1 MFHSKPT
8 NRGKNKFPQKKKK
21 KKNREKLKT
30 LFILYN
36 NRRFK
41 CYPIPSLQQQ
51 TIQKAGMHSFPF
63 FFYSITI
70 SNCVKLSTN
79 PSLTIHI
86 CLSSIFSQFGWFPR
100 GLRGSNSGNW
110 SCPWIMKFFFGKC
123 SMIVLRYC
131 SLYLSVCLFSICG
144 LRKCVK
150 IKSF

>member
-1 MFHSKPT
+1 MLFRSQTQNPKCHIPDQKFRLTLTSISSLQLQINTCQNSGFNSPLSDSLCSTPYCLHVPFQT
-8 NRGKNKFPQKKKK
+8 NKQRKKEIPNK

-86 CLSSIFSQFGWFPR
+86 CLSSIFSQFG
-100 GLRGSNSGNW
+100 
-110 SCPWIMKFFFGKC
+110 
-123 SMIVLRYC
+123 
-131 SLYLSVCLFSICG
+131 
-144 LRKCVK
+144 
-150 IKSF
+150 